1 MNYDAQLQLKTEIL
15 KDAFSKLSKKQEI
28 SFLPILGS
36 PLQQGYRNKIEF
48 SFGVYKQ
55 LTDTFRKAKKS

>member
-1 MNYDAQLQLKTEIL
+1 MNYAAQLTLKTEIL
-15 KDAFSKLSKKQEI
+15 KDAFAKLAKKQEI
-28 SFLPILGS
+28 HFLPILGS

-55 LTDTFRKAKKS
+55 LTETFRKAKKS